1 MAKYRYVNKN
11 GQVYQ
16 SIELSELVSEM
27 RDLGK
32 FTADESVEDFMKGFA
47 ERFKIQEGKAIRY
60 DSPENFV
67 NDLVICGW
75 LKMKMFRKNL

>member
-47 ERFKIQEGKAIRY
+47 ERFKIQDGKAIRY
-60 DSPENFV
+60 DSPENFIS
-67 NDLVICGW
+67 DLIKCKW
-75 LKMKMFRKNL
+75 LRMKMFRGDL